1 MRQRVLPGH
10 IRGGYRVVCVS
21 HVLYCALCR
30 RPAQAARPQWQIIAS
45 RFTGFTQTRPSRG
58 GWACSV
64 SSGILNGM
72 SQNYSDED
80 FKKLLREISKRFA
93 IAGLVVIALGA
104 AIIGFMYLFYGGIHQ

>member
-1 MRQRVLPGH
+1 MNFISCPVR
-10 IRGGYRVVCVS
+10 
-21 HVLYCALCR
+21 LYGRFIPLAPL
-30 RPAQAARPQWQIIAS
+30 QIIAS
-45 RFTGFTQTRPSRG
+45 RFIGFTQTRPSRR

>member
-1 MRQRVLPGH
+1 MNYISCPVRLHGRFMPFSPL
-10 IRGGYRVVCVS
+10 
-21 HVLYCALCR
+21 
-30 RPAQAARPQWQIIAS
+30 QIIAS
-45 RFTGFTQTRPSRG
+45 RFTGFTQTRPIRR

>member
-1 MRQRVLPGH
+1 MSGASIRQVHAFSPL
-10 IRGGYRVVCVS
+10 
-21 HVLYCALCR
+21 
-30 RPAQAARPQWQIIAS
+30 QIIAS
-45 RFTGFTQTRPSRG
+45 RFTGFTQTRPSRR

>member
-1 MRQRVLPGH
+1 MNSISCPVRLHDRFIPLAP
-10 IRGGYRVVCVS
+10 
-21 HVLYCALCR
+21 L
-30 RPAQAARPQWQIIAS
+30 QIIAS